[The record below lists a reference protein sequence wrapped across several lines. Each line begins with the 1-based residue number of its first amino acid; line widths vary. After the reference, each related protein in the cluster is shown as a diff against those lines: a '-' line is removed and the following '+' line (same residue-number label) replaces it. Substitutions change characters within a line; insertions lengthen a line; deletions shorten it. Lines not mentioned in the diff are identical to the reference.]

1 MSRNSLIVVSA
12 VVVGGLGGVLATG
25 WLLDQRWHT
34 PVTLALLML
43 IGSLVLVT
51 MQRHARIMISRIN
64 STHDSHVAKANANIA
79 EVSEL
84 HTLVTRI
91 ERQNHANE
99 IRLRQLGQ
107 ITNLIEANTQ
117 QSATADKE
125 NEARLRQIG
134 QIVKKIQES
143 QTDSSKYVPMAQRL
157 HTVGQVTAGRLA
169 AAVSTDASRSDRLLM
184 SLERDTFPQQANGSG
199 RKIGIIGTSELHDVL
214 GSIGIQLCSYF
225 PSLSVAQNKNY
236 VPSAVIIEEAALS
249 SGAWTGAL
257 SSGGLLLYDEICQIL
272 GWAETRGIPA
282 YFIRNT
288 GIPDI
293 QTNDLVSQTVTITG
307 DMNLEEVWSEGMPFA
322 FLETLRNYS
331 GQRRGES

>member
-12 VVVGGLGGVLATG
+12 VVVGGLGSVLVTG
-25 WLLDQRWHT
+25 WLLEQRWHT
-34 PVTLALLML
+34 PVTLALLTL

-51 MQRHARIMISRIN
+51 LQRHFHIIHSRIN
-64 STHDSHVAKANANIA
+64 STHDNHVAKANANMA

-84 HTLVTRI
+84 HTLVTGI

-107 ITNLIEANTQ
+107 ITNVMVADIQ

-143 QTDSSKYVPMAQRL
+143 QPETSPYVPMAQRL
-157 HTVGQVTAGRLA
+157 HTIGQVTAGRLA

-184 SLERDTFPQQANGSG
+184 SLERDTVPLLANGSG
-199 RKIGIIGTSELHDVL
+199 RKVGVIGTSELHDVL
-214 GSIGIQLCSYF
+214 GSLGIQSCSYF

-236 VPSAVIIEEAALS
+236 APSAVIIEEAALS
-249 SGAWTGAL
+249 SGAWAGAL

-307 DMNLEEVWSEGMPFA
+307 DMKLEEVWSEGVPFT
-322 FLETLRNYS
+322 FLDTLRSYS
-331 GQRRGES
+331 GQRRRES